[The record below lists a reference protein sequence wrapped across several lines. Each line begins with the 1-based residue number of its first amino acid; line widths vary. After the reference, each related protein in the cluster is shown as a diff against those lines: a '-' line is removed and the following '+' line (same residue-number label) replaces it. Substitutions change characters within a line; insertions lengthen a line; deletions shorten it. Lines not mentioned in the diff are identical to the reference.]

1 MPLIRPAA
9 IRDFLNWGGRGHH
22 APGGAW
28 GSAPQYADDCVDGM
42 GGFMR
47 FKMIAAL
54 LAFLLY
60 FVFPHHS
67 ALAVSYTL
75 DSAIAR
81 ALKANPSI
89 GEKIQALESAR
100 MDVGVAQSYFWP
112 RVSLVANSN
121 RLRNSG
127 AYGSTDELSN
137 TSSSHGLRATLSL
150 FAGFSHLNNL
160 QRSMIEKDI
169 AELQCRHAELE
180 LIANVQVQFF
190 NLLQARRD
198 LRYVKESIRRIT
210 TQLEAAQAFS
220 DVGMAPYVNVLQNR
234 VELSQAQEQLI
245 ATQNAVR
252 TCEIQL
258 NHFLGYSPEEKITY
272 KGYLEDY
279 PQKIDYSEN
288 EALKLASGH
297 RPDVLIAEKSIEAA
311 KKTMLSTA
319 GEALPQVDLT
329 GDMMSSSR
337 DYVDRRYT
345 DYDRQY
351 WSVGVNFTWT
361 FFEGGRTAFGVMR
374 DKKRVNGLE
383 FAYRNTVSSAKTDVL
398 KAMMDIQAAKEM
410 HATAKQGLKAAEEN
424 YAMASNRYNTNV
436 GTITELLD
444 AQTRLTE
451 AEVRISKSLADFQ
464 IARVRL
470 FYNIGVKNTGLR

>member
-1 MPLIRPAA
+1 M
-9 IRDFLNWGGRGHH
+9 
-22 APGGAW
+22 
-28 GSAPQYADDCVDGM
+28 
-42 GGFMR
+42 
-47 FKMIAAL
+47 
-54 LAFLLY
+54 
-60 FVFPHHS
+60 
-67 ALAVSYTL
+67 
-75 DSAIAR
+75 
-81 ALKANPSI
+81 
-89 GEKIQALESAR
+89 
-100 MDVGVAQSYFWP
+100 
-112 RVSLVANSN
+112 
-121 RLRNSG
+121 
-127 AYGSTDELSN
+127 
-137 TSSSHGLRATLSL
+137 
-150 FAGFSHLNNL
+150 
-160 QRSMIEKDI
+160 
-169 AELQCRHAELE
+169 
-180 LIANVQVQFF
+180 
-190 NLLQARRD
+190 
-198 LRYVKESIRRIT
+198 
-210 TQLEAAQAFS
+210 
-220 DVGMAPYVNVLQNR
+220 
-234 VELSQAQEQLI
+234 
-245 ATQNAVR
+245 
-252 TCEIQL
+252 
-258 NHFLGYSPEEKITY
+258 
-272 KGYLEDY
+272 
-279 PQKIDYSEN
+279 
-288 EALKLASGH
+288 
-297 RPDVLIAEKSIEAA
+297 LIAEKSIEAA

-361 FFEGGRTAFGVMR
+361 FFEGGRTAFGGMR

>member
-1 MPLIRPAA
+1 MRIR
-9 IRDFLNWGGRGHH
+9 
-22 APGGAW
+22 
-28 GSAPQYADDCVDGM
+28 
-42 GGFMR
+42 
-47 FKMIAAL
+47 AL
-54 LAFLLY
+54 FLL
-60 FVFPHHS
+60 VTGVVWIGFPHNS
-67 ALAVSYTL
+67 AFAVNHTL

-81 ALKANPSI
+81 ALEANPTLE
-89 GEKIQALESAR
+89 EKIQALESAR

-112 RVSLVANSN
+112 RVSLVASRNK
-121 RLRNSG
+121 LRNSG

-137 TSSSHGLRATLSL
+137 TNRSHGLRATLSL

-234 VELSQAQEQLI
+234 VELSQAREQLI
-245 ATQNAVR
+245 STQNAVR

-258 NHFLGYSPEEKITY
+258 NNFLGYSPEEKITY
-272 KGYLEDY
+272 EGYLEDY
-279 PQKIDYSEN
+279 PQKMDYAED
-288 EALKLASGH
+288 EALKLAAMH
-297 RPDVLIAEKSIEAA
+297 RPDVLIAQKSIEAA

-337 DYVDRRYT
+337 DYADRRYT
-345 DYDRQY
+345 DYDRKY

-361 FFEGGRTAFGVMR
+361 FFEGGRTSFGVMR
-374 DKKRVNGLE
+374 DKKRVNSLE
-383 FAYRNTVSSAKTDVL
+383 AAYRNTVSSAKTDVL
-398 KAMMDIQAAKEM
+398 KAMMDIQAAKEV

-451 AEVRISKSLADFQ
+451 AEVRISKALADFQ

-470 FYNIGVKNTGLR
+470 FFNIGVKNTGLR

>member
-1 MPLIRPAA
+1 MPMTVL
-9 IRDFLNWGGRGHH
+9 
-22 APGGAW
+22 
-28 GSAPQYADDCVDGM
+28 VT

-47 FKMIAAL
+47 VKMTVAL
-54 LAFLLY
+54 LASLWYLF
-60 FVFPHHS
+60 FPHHS

-89 GEKIQALESAR
+89 EEKIQALESAR

-112 RVSLVANSN
+112 RVSLVANRN
-121 RLRNSG
+121 KLRNSG

-137 TSSSHGLRATLSL
+137 TNRSHGLRATLSL

-258 NHFLGYSPEEKITY
+258 NNFLGYSPEEKITY

-279 PQKIDYSEN
+279 PQKMDYTED
-288 EALKLASGH
+288 EALKLPPGIDRTCSLPKRAL
-297 RPDVLIAEKSIEAA
+297 RPRKRPCSPRP
-311 KKTMLSTA
+311 

-337 DYVDRRYT
+337 DYADRRYT
-345 DYDRQY
+345 DYDRNY
-351 WSVGVNFTWT
+351 WSVGVNFTWM

-383 FAYRNTVSSAKTDVL
+383 AAYRNTVSSAKTDVL
-398 KAMMDIQAAKEM
+398 KAMMDIQAAKEV

-451 AEVRISKSLADFQ
+451 AEVRTSKSLADFQ